1 MRTRWV
7 FLILATLVVGAFGGA
22 MLAPQPADAVSKEI
36 IQLQQQVAQ
45 LLQGQQDL
53 RSTVDKG
60 NSALATILQQT
71 LDSVNQMNKT
81 MGGLQQTIQSVQ
93 ANSGSRLDTV
103 ANQVQ
108 GVSDNLQD
116 IQARVGKL
124 SQQMTDMQSVLQSLD
139 AKVSSSSPSTMP
151 GGSTTTPPPGGAPP
165 SASGAPPTGSGGGAP
180 GTSPSGSSAPPMS
193 SELLYANALRDFTGG
208 KYDLARQEFSDYL
221 KYFRASDLASNAQF
235 YLGEIDYVMGSYPEA
250 ISSYDKVLV
259 NYPKS
264 YKLAAALLKKAEAQ
278 LAIGEKASGTRNFR
292 EVVRRFPGTD
302 EARRAQAKLREL
314 GVSAAPRSAST
325 PH

>member
-7 FLILATLVVGAFGGA
+7 FLILATLVAGAFGGA
-22 MLAPQPADAVSKEI
+22 LLAPQPADAVSREI
-36 IQLQQQVAQ
+36 IQLQQQVSQ

-53 RSTVDKG
+53 RSTVDKD
-60 NSALATILQQT
+60 NSALATIQQQT
-71 LDSVNQMNKT
+71 LDAVNQMNKT

-103 ANQVQ
+103 GSQVQ
-108 GVSDNLQD
+108 ALSDNLQD

-124 SQQMTDMQSVLQSLD
+124 SQQMTDMQGILQSLD

-151 GGSTTTPPPGGAPP
+151 GGTTTTPPPGGAPP
-165 SASGAPPTGSGGGAP
+165 SANSAPPTGGGNAP
-180 GTSPSGSSAPPMS
+180 PMSPSSSSGPPMS

-221 KYFRASDLASNAQF
+221 RYFRTNDLASNAQF
-235 YLGEIDYVMGSYPEA
+235 YLGEIDYVMGNYPEA

-264 YKLAAALLKKAEAQ
+264 YKLAASLLKKSEAE
-278 LAIGEKASGTRNFR
+278 LAIGEKASGTRNLR

-302 EARRAQAKLREL
+302 EARRATAKLKEL
-314 GVSAAPRSAST
+314 GVSSAPRTAGT